1 MGCNSTK
8 PKIIEPNLV
17 ENKPEPRNSSSNASK
32 IPHKLNFSHTDYTAT
47 SNHDLKNEIVSD
59 LFHFLPPMVLYKLTE
74 TNIEEGIVLLKTR
87 ILKNGAILA
96 KLFVEVIADISNI
109 EKSRTGEILKEKNER
124 IERMNSQDMDDY
136 VQKVVSRQHDEIEYR
151 ARRPDENR
159 KEFFVF

>member
-1 MGCNSTK
+1 MFF
-8 PKIIEPNLV
+8 
-17 ENKPEPRNSSSNASK
+17 SSNASK

-87 ILKNGAILA
+87 ILQKNGAILA

-136 VQKVVSRQHDEIEYR
+136 VQKGKFFEKVTQLTYR
-151 ARRPDENR
+151 VNNTIYYAVHSHISNC
-159 KEFFVF
+159 

>member
-1 MGCNSTK
+1 MFF
-8 PKIIEPNLV
+8 
-17 ENKPEPRNSSSNASK
+17 SSNASK

-74 TNIEEGIVLLKTR
+74 TNIEEGIVLLILKTR
-87 ILKNGAILA
+87 ILQKTGSILA

-136 VQKVVSRQHDEIEYR
+136 VQKGKFFEKVTQLTIE
-151 ARRPDENR
+151 
-159 KEFFVF
+159 